1 MESHK
6 CHCWKQHWEIFFWLW
21 VKLRVKPCHTLRLF
35 SFFSGQPSWMRI
47 KSFPLEW
54 RLLCSK
60 SSYIVN
66 LVGDTPMNWYIF
78 WVLSCSRDSSQ
89 KFRSSSWSTSTEQ
102 NFPCELC
109 IFSRKQSGFL
119 VQDLVQELVFL
130 LLIHSFLYHIYW
142 LPYGR
147 LGYMVVD
154 ASKCI
159 SWYVLWY
166 WALLSIYIAIF
177 TSTFFVQD
185 HCLTSGPCSGWE
197 SISEFCFWNLNV

>member
-1 MESHK
+1 MIK
-6 CHCWKQHWEIFFWLW
+6 CSGVSQMSLLKAALRGFFW
-21 VKLRVKPCHTLRLF
+21 LRVKPCHTLRLF

-119 VQDLVQELVFL
+119 GSRFGTRAGVFA
-130 LLIHSFLYHIYW
+130 F
-142 LPYGR
+142 
-147 LGYMVVD
+147 D
-154 ASKCI
+154 
-159 SWYVLWY
+159 
-166 WALLSIYIAIF
+166 
-177 TSTFFVQD
+177 TFFPLPHLLAALRQTWL
-185 HCLTSGPCSGWE
+185 HGSW
-197 SISEFCFWNLNV
+197 CF